1 MTTKWRCWCSPAAV
15 PATHLLVWSMLPIS
29 DPKNPPSDA
38 AASSSPPPP
47 PPPPSLLQNLISL
60 LYAGRGRGGVG
71 TSEVLLHAEEYETA
85 AAAAAVPVS
94 GGTRQMEKANGGSRP
109 KILKYDNTTV
119 KNSVLYCT
127 VPYCTV
133 PYACMIHWSE

>member
-1 MTTKWRCWCSPAAV
+1 
-15 PATHLLVWSMLPIS
+15 MLPVS

-71 TSEVLLHAEEYETA
+71 TSEVLLHAEEYKTA

-94 GGTRQMEKANGGSRP
+94 GGTRHTLQRRGNERSGGQMEGRGQRS
-109 KILKYDNTTV
+109 
-119 KNSVLYCT
+119 
-127 VPYCTV
+127 
-133 PYACMIHWSE
+133 